1 MPDSIA
7 DRYYLDYLKSAY
19 RFPRSILNVPKAAW
33 VLDTLRALPRGARIL
48 DAGCGAG
55 QITRPLT
62 RDYRVTGVDV
72 QADAIAW
79 CRRQTPEALRPSPRR
94 RALSAVEG
102 QGFVPEYRV
111 ADLQALPHATGTFD
125 AAVFCNAI
133 EHLVDP
139 HPMLAELARV
149 MKPGGIMLL
158 TTENCDSW
166 LWVFAENTWYRV
178 FGGNCKPYSP
188 EVHPQR
194 YTPSSFRADVQRH
207 LEVETLFLGVYGM
220 EMFMLARKAAPARPR
235 AGRRRAKRVVV
246 VMPAYNAAKTLEKTY
261 HDIPAGVVHQVILVD
276 DFSRDDTVAVARRL
290 RLKTFTHTQN
300 TGYGGNQKTCY
311 REALKAG
318 ADVVVMLHPDY
329 QYDSRCIPELVA
341 PILSGRA
348 DFVMGSRIIGEG
360 ALKGGMP
367 LWKYVANRF
376 LTSAENLVLN
386 QRFSDLH
393 TGFRAYSRRF
403 LLSVPFP
410 LNDDDFHFD
419 TQVIAQGS
427 IKGFPATEIPIP
439 TRYFAEAS
447 SVGFRAGVRYG
458 LQTLRVMLQLTLQR
472 LGLRRWEYLERDLF
486 DVLDEE
492 ERAAVFGP
500 GARPAAG
507 RLYRR

>member
-1 MPDSIA
+1 MSDSTA
-7 DRYYLDYLKSAY
+7 DKYYLNYLKSAY
-19 RFPRSILNVPKAAW
+19 SFPRSILNLPKTEW
-33 VLDTLRALPRGARIL
+33 VLGALRALPRGARIL

-55 QITRPLT
+55 QITRPLM
-62 RDYRVTGVDV
+62 RDHRITGVDV
-72 QADAIAW
+72 QADAIDW
-79 CRRQTPEALRPSPRR
+79 CQRQTPEALRPAGRR
-94 RALSAVEG
+94 KPQSEVAG
-102 QGFVPEYRV
+102 QGFVPEYKV
-111 ADLQALPHATGTFD
+111 ADLQALPYARGSFD
-125 AAVFCNAI
+125 AVVFCNAI

-139 HPMLAELARV
+139 HPMLAELAWV

-178 FGGNCKPYSP
+178 FGGNCKPYLP

-194 YTPSSFRADVQRH
+194 YTPTSFRSDVQRH
-207 LEVETLFLGVYGM
+207 LEVETLFLGVHGM
-220 EMFMLARKAAPARPR
+220 EMFMLARKPFPARPARPR
-235 AGRRRAKRVVV
+235 GKQKVVV

-276 DFSRDDTVAVARRL
+276 DFSKDDTVGVARRL

-329 QYDSRCIPELVA
+329 QYDSRCIPEMIT
-341 PILSGRA
+341 PILAGRA

-403 LLSVPFP
+403 LMSVPFM

-419 TQVIAQGS
+419 TQVIAQGN
-427 IKGFPATEIPIP
+427 IKGFPSTEIPIP
-439 TRYFAEAS
+439 TRYFSEAS
-447 SVGFRAGVRYG
+447 SVGFRTSVRYG
-458 LQTLRVMLQLTLQR
+458 LQTLRVMLQLSLQR
-472 LGLRRWEYLERDLF
+472 LGLKRWDYLDRDLF
-486 DVLDEE
+486 DVLDAKD
-492 ERAAVFGP
+492 RKAIFGP
-500 GARPAAG
+500 KAKAAAG